1 MTHRQSAPQLLEGY
15 VKTRMRVKDPTESV
29 RLQAT
34 QLESP
39 KMLGMVKVATVIYT
53 NNPNIG

>member
-1 MTHRQSAPQLLEGY
+1 
-15 VKTRMRVKDPTESV
+15 MRVKDPTESV

>member
-1 MTHRQSAPQLLEGY
+1 MTHRQSAPQLLEGS

-34 QLESP
+34 QLEST
-39 KMLGMVKVATVIYT
+39 KALGMVKVATVIYT